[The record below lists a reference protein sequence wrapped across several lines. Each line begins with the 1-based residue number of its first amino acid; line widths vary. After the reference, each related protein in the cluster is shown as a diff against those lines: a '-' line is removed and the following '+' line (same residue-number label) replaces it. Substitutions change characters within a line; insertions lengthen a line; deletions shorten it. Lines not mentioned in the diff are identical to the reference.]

1 MRLKKGNGRA
11 FPGRKKNNQN
21 PHLREAFCRERKD
34 AKGNTEE
41 KFGKVDG
48 GWKRTAPE
56 DNYTGRPQ
64 DKGAAQWIPERKTLR

>member
-41 KFGKVDG
+41 SLVRWTEDG
-48 GWKRTAPE
+48 REQPRRITTQE
-56 DNYTGRPQ
+56 
-64 DKGAAQWIPERKTLR
+64 DKGAAQWIPERKALR